1 MFQYFNFTWL
11 FVCLERSSRKAYV
24 LDDKFSLCP
33 FSIFLRLS
41 NRMEN
46 IALDNEQLPSTNND
60 PKMTGDAVDVQVAD
74 QPQSNFTIMKNVVA
88 VSFAF
93 LLLFTSFQ
101 SLQNLQSSLNKD
113 ANIGLI
119 SLIII
124 YASLVLSCMF
134 VPPAMIGRLGCKY
147 TLMISMACYSA
158 FTLANYYPRWYTLG
172 FTSVLLGKFR

>member
-1 MFQYFNFTWL
+1 MRSQFQH
-11 FVCLERSSRKAYV
+11 CLSYV
-24 LDDKFSLCP
+24 LGDKSSLCL
-33 FSIFLRLS
+33 FSIFLWLN

-46 IALDNEQLPSTNND
+46 IALENEGKPSTNND
-60 PKMTGDAVDVQVAD
+60 PKMTGEASDAVDTQVAD
-74 QPQSNFTIMKNVVA
+74 QHAQSNFTIMKNVVV

-113 ANIGLI
+113 ANLGLI

-124 YASLVLSCMF
+124 YTSLVFSCMF
-134 VPPAMIGRLGCKY
+134 VPPATIGHLGCKW

-158 FTLANYYPRWYTLG
+158 FTLANYHPRWYTLG
-172 FTSVLLGKFR
+172 FASVLLGKFR

>member
-1 MFQYFNFTWL
+1 
-11 FVCLERSSRKAYV
+11 
-24 LDDKFSLCP
+24 
-33 FSIFLRLS
+33 
-41 NRMEN
+41 MEN
-46 IALDNEQLPSTNND
+46 ITFENEGEPSMNND
-60 PKMTGDAVDVQVAD
+60 PKMTGEASDVVDTQVAD
-74 QPQSNFTIMKNVVA
+74 QHAQSNFTIMKNVVV

-113 ANIGLI
+113 ANLGLI

-124 YASLVLSCMF
+124 YTSLVFSCMF
-134 VPPAMIGRLGCKY
+134 VPPAMIGHLGCKW

-172 FTSVLLGKFR
+172 FASVLLGKFRWYFGIVYMLVDDSRSRVILVGELILHFVCMKNYIY